1 MNSNKFQQISKNF
14 KKKQKAFTLVEV
26 LVSVSL
32 FAMAIIALSQ
42 VYISVIRSERVAYAL
57 LNSENSIRNSLE
69 IMARS
74 IRVGKDFELTGNRR
88 KICFEY
94 FLEGRWQKTC
104 YRFIKPHGTLE
115 KSSDD
120 GPFESILDPELTV
133 NHLQFYIKGSDP
145 DSQASIIIVM
155 ELSTHVKKRE
165 YLFNLQTS
173 VTPRSLGVEISLV
186 E

>member
-1 MNSNKFQQISKNF
+1 MNCNKFQQISTNF

-57 LNSENSIRNSLE
+57 LNSENNIRNSLE

-74 IRVGKDFELTGNRR
+74 IRLGKDFERTGNGR

-94 FLEGRWQKTC
+94 FLEEHWQKTC
-104 YRFIKPHGTLE
+104 YRFNESQDTLE
-115 KSSDD
+115 KLSED
-120 GPFESILDPELTV
+120 GPFVSILDPELKV
-133 NHLQFYIKGSDP
+133 NHLQFYIKGGDS

-155 ELSTHVKKRE
+155 EVSTQVRKQE

-173 VTPRSLGVEISLV
+173 ITPRYLGVEIL
-186 E
+186 EE